1 VITNDKQRFS
11 LSEDA
16 QLIRA
21 NQGHSVDVELGYE
34 AVEPPE
40 ILYHGTAERFL
51 GSIKREGLVKGKRH
65 HVHWSKDVATAK
77 RVGQRHRKVVV
88 LEVACGKM
96 HREGHSFYLS
106 NNGVWLTEYVPP
118 EYLRDV
124 TPYKRKRPEVGWS
137 VHMTGDWQSQ
147 LDCVRR
153 WYTRAS
159 QADNA
164 IDRWDFL
171 YAFF

>member
-1 VITNDKQRFS
+1 

-21 NQGHSVDVELGYE
+21 NQGHSVDVELGYG

-65 HVHWSKDVATAK
+65 HVH
-77 RVGQRHRKVVV
+77 
-88 LEVACGKM
+88 C
-96 HREGHSFYLS
+96 
-106 NNGVWLTEYVPP
+106 
-118 EYLRDV
+118 
-124 TPYKRKRPEVGWS
+124 
-137 VHMTGDWQSQ
+137 
-147 LDCVRR
+147 
-153 WYTRAS
+153 
-159 QADNA
+159 
-164 IDRWDFL
+164 L